1 MNSESSKYIF
11 KTLLAIFIVSILVDR
26 VVFSGFNK
34 ISDRVFSGQTVGKLN
49 QYLKI
54 KDSLEIIVYGNSRAN
69 HHINTAQINKNSF
82 NMGVDGTSI
91 AYSGT
96 LIKLLSNKKKQIILL
111 HIEPE
116 EVFNKNYSGN
126 DIKFLKIKYNRNST
140 IKEEIDKIKQNNFFQ
155 NFYYSLSYNGVF
167 GGIIKNYFEPNYN
180 YKTYFGY
187 DPIYVNKNQKEIFKK
202 IVNEKKFTDNASSQ
216 RVFEMCKNDLEINKI
231 YSNYINE
238 LKDFCLTNNKKLMI
252 FTSPYFFENCK
263 IYNEKLKEILKTKK
277 IDYYDFSDLFKENN
291 QLKFWKDSSHLSSL
305 GAEIFTEEIKNLLEE

>member
-26 VVFSGFNK
+26 VVFLGFNK

-69 HHINTAQINKNSF
+69 HHINIAKINKNSF
-82 NMGVDGTSI
+82 NTGLDGTSI

-116 EVFNKNYSGN
+116 NVFNKNYSGN

-140 IKEEIDKIKQNNFFQ
+140 IKEEIDKIEQNNFFQ
-155 NFYYSLSYNGVF
+155 NFYYSLSYNGIF
-167 GGIIKNYFEPNYN
+167 LGIIKNYFKPNYD

-202 IVNEKKFTDNASSQ
+202 IVNEKKITDDVSSQ

-231 YSNYINE
+231 YSDYINE
-238 LKDFCLTNNKKLMI
+238 LKDFCLTNNKKLII

-263 IYNEKLKEILKTKK
+263 IYNEKLKKILKTKK
-277 IDYYDFSDLFKENN
+277 IDYYDFSDLFKKNN

-305 GAEIFTEEIKNLLEE
+305 GAEIFTEEIKTLLEE